1 MLLLA
6 ACIGKAEVNEFNFV
20 VRDLLENVVAG
31 GCHGC
36 CYSRGNQKKGS
47 AQVLIRNAIVESFGI
62 LRKPNR
68 AVDPPRS
75 EKHAAPNDTKNP
87 NLGAR

>member
-6 ACIGKAEVNEFNFV
+6 ACIGKAEVDKFNFV

-47 AQVLIRNAIVESFGI
+47 AQVRIRNAIVESFEL
-62 LRKPNR
+62 LRKPSK
-68 AVDPPRS
+68 AVDAPRS
-75 EKHAAPNDTKNP
+75 EKHAATDDTKNP
-87 NLGAR
+87 DLGAR